1 MSNQESELESTK
13 KIREE
18 RDYSAIVN
26 EYKELYGS
34 MESQIELFSQSQP
47 KFIQELTDKVQETLS
62 KISPEKAEIITQA
75 YGILL
80 MEDIFKR
87 ERYDIESFSKD
98 VNILSSFYNKKEIS
112 DKEYLAIITAFR
124 KNIEIAAEVIY
135 NIGRLLVTLKG
146 NKVEDDI
153 IQALI
158 IRREV
163 MPACKE
169 MNETYKVAGIT
180 PDLRWLANHLA
191 IALENIFLEKKIVK
205 HHRSFHELYQKILED
220 YPLGNNLKILWDLL
234 LSIVILP
241 YYDNLIE
248 LYTPEIKELA
258 QRLEYE
264 KEASKKSYERAQA
277 IAAQQG
283 RTEQIRSAIDS
294 ILLETLKLNWDLTE
308 SKKQRLKKNME
319 IIIKRMAIEKY
330 GVQDIKDSSEYFIF
344 LEEAFFVIFDEYPQL
359 LVPIMEPKDYQG
371 LVRNP
376 VAFIKNNRS
385 RIKQQIGYH
394 LRKNIKGT
402 RYTPKRI
409 AEGFSDLLITL
420 LEDPKIK
427 RFDFK

>member
-1 MSNQESELESTK
+1 MPNQKKDLEATE

-26 EYKELYGS
+26 EYTELYGS

-47 KFIQELTDKVQETLS
+47 QFIQELSEKVQQTLS
-62 KISPEKAEIITQA
+62 TLSPEKAEIITQA

-80 MEDIFKR
+80 MEDILK
-87 ERYDIESFSKD
+87 EKRYDIESFSND
-98 VNILSSFYNKKEIS
+98 VNVLSGFFKKKKIT

-135 NIGRLLVTLKG
+135 NMGRLLVTLKG

-191 IALENIFLEKKIVK
+191 IAIENILLEKKIIQQ
-205 HHRSFHELYQKILED
+205 HQSFHELYQKILKI
-220 YPLGNNLKILWDLL
+220 YPVGNNLKVLWDLFL
-234 LSIVILP
+234 TIVIMP
-241 YYDNLIE
+241 YYDKLIE
-248 LYTPEIKELA
+248 LYTPEIEELA
-258 QRLEYE
+258 QRLESE

-277 IAAQQG
+277 VAAQQG

-308 SKKQRLKKNME
+308 VKKQRLKKNME

-330 GVQDIKDSSEYFIF
+330 GVQDIKESSEYFKF
-344 LEEAFFVIFDEYPQL
+344 LEEAFFEIFEEYPQL

-376 VAFIKNNRS
+376 ATFIQENKD

-394 LRKNIKGT
+394 LRRTIQGT

-409 AEGFSDLLITL
+409 AEGFSNLLIKL
-420 LEDPKIK
+420 LEDPKVK
-427 RFDFK
+427 RFDFR